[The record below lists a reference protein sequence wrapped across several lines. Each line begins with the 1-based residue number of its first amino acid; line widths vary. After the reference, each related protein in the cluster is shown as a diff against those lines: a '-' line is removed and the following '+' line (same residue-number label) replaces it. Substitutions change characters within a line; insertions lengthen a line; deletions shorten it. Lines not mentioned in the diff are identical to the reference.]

1 MKQIKLVIFA
11 VLILLN
17 ACTGVAPTNSLPTII
32 PSATTIPSA
41 TPLPQPTA
49 TPGPKPLTFSGNGD
63 GMVDLLAKW
72 EGPAVMHVTYDGG
85 GNFIVSTLDA
95 GDSTTGLLINISG
108 SARYEGTVP
117 LDFMAGLA
125 TAKLKI
131 KASGAWTVDVFPLL
145 REYLHVLTLPGKY
158 EGKGDDVVYFNGEP
172 ATGTFE
178 AKQQRG
184 FFAVFAFAEKRV
196 ELINTNNPYSGQVD
210 FPPGTNLIV
219 VNSTYEWTLDATKR

>member
-17 ACTGVAPTNSLPTII
+17 ACTSVTPTVSEP
-32 PSATTIPSA
+32 PAIPSA

-63 GMVDLLAKW
+63 GMVDLLVKW
-72 EGPAVMHVTYDGG
+72 KGPAVLHVTHSGG

-95 GDSTTGLLINISG
+95 GDNNTGLLINIGG
-108 SARYEGTVP
+108 SQRYDGTVP

-131 KASGAWTVDVFPLL
+131 KASGAWTVNVFPLV

-158 EGKGDDVVYFNGEP
+158 EGQGDDVLYFDGEP
-172 ATGTFE
+172 ASGTFE
-178 AKQQRG
+178 AKRGG

-196 ELINTNNPYSGQVD
+196 ELVNTNKPYSGQLD
-210 FPPGTNLIV
+210 FPPGTSLIV